1 MLKKTPPIPPGY
13 DGSLQNLLEMF
24 TACAGYLCYKDWEEG
39 LPWIMLTVR
48 EEAQEKYRFF
58 IQ

>member
-1 MLKKTPPIPPGY
+1 
-13 DGSLQNLLEMF
+13 MF